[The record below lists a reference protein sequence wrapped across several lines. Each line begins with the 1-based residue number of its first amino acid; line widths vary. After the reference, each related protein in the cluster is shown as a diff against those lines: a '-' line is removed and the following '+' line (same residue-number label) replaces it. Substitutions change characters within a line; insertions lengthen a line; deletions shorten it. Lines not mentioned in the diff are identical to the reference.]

1 MSTELWN
8 EWNSA
13 GTPNYPHEK
22 VVQFCLRH
30 FPAEVRGQTPTLD
43 LGCGSGVNSVF
54 LAGENFPVTGVDIST
69 VAIENSRRFLASLG
83 LSARLFV
90 APADRVDLPSAS
102 FRLVICI
109 GVLDAAGPTIA
120 GGAVAEAARLLDK
133 GGKGM
138 FLFASDCDSRILGEN
153 EYRLHGYSRAE
164 VESLFATGFEKVWI
178 DRHITTFQGGSYES
192 NNWLVT
198 VQK

>member
-8 EWNSA
+8 EWNFA

-43 LGCGSGVNSVF
+43 LGCGSGVNAAF
-54 LAGENFPVTGVDIST
+54 LTSEGFPVTGVDISPI
-69 VAIENSRRFLASLG
+69 AIENSRRFLATRG
-83 LSARLFV
+83 LTADLFISS
-90 APADRVDLPSAS
+90 ADRIDLSSAS
-102 FRLVICI
+102 FGLVICV
-109 GVLDAAGPTIA
+109 GVLDAVGPAIA
-120 GGAVAEAARLLDK
+120 AGAVGEATRLLSA
-133 GGKGM
+133 GGKGL
-138 FLFASDCDSRILGEN
+138 FFFASDCDIRIQGEN
-153 EYRLHGYSRAE
+153 KYRLHGYSRAE
-164 VESLFATGFEKVWI
+164 VDSLFATGFEKVWI